1 MLDGTADKLHLKRLL
16 YVLLL
21 SLHTGEPL
29 NFGDYSY
36 EIILAALFL
45 VFLLV
50 ELTLYW
56 IFEPCYFHEFA
67 EVAKRIK

>member
-50 ELTLYW
+50 ELTLY
-56 IFEPCYFHEFA
+56 
-67 EVAKRIK
+67 